1 MRMPALLLLVLV
13 LAGCAAPETPR
24 VAPIGGPDAAS
35 IRPPAVGDTLEYRL
49 IDGYLRETVA
59 HLREEVVA
67 IDDGRVRSHK
77 TDVTRGTLV
86 EEIVTVDGRWIR
98 KARPRLPLQRFE
110 PPLVTLPQ
118 PLRVGVQWQ
127 ARATV
132 SDDVALS
139 PFGIRLDGRVEGWD
153 RVEVPAGVFD
163 ALRIRRTVW
172 QYDSSFRQGN
182 SRVDEVAWFAPAI
195 GAIVRYENRSGHA
208 DPSGRTRWDSGW
220 IRGDW
225 NILELSAVHL
235 GPDRR

>member
-1 MRMPALLLLVLV
+1 MRTTLLLTLVL
-13 LAGCAAPETPR
+13 LLTGCAAPEAPR
-24 VAPIGGPDAAS
+24 RAS
-35 IRPPAVGDTLEYRL
+35 IDGSDTVVIRPPAVGDTLEYRL

-67 IDDGRVRSHK
+67 IDDGGVRSRK
-77 TDVTRGTLV
+77 TDVARGTFV
-86 EEIVTVDGRWIR
+86 EEIATVDGRWVR

-110 PPLVTLPQ
+110 PPLVTLPH
-118 PLRVGVQWQ
+118 PLRVGMQWQ

-139 PFGIRLDGRVEGWD
+139 PFGIRLDGRVEGWE

-163 ALRIRRTVW
+163 ALRIRRTIW

-182 SRVDEVAWFAPAI
+182 SRIDEVAWYAPAI
-195 GAIVRYENRSGHA
+195 GAVVRYENQSGHE
-208 DPSGRTRWDSGW
+208 DPNGRTRWDTGW

-225 NILELSAVHL
+225 NILELSAVHR